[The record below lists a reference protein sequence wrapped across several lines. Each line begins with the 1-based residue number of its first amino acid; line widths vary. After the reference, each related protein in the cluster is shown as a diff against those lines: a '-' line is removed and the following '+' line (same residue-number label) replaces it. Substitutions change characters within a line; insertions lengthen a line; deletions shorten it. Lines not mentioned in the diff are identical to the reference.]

1 MIKHIIILI
10 SLYQFYIRCIYSVV
24 SMFALIILPNYIHH
38 YLLYKKLK
46 GFYVINA
53 VFCYFM
59 LLTRVSI
66 LFSILVIEYYLQ
78 KCTRKIAE
86 KSVNTNNLVSYF
98 EHCAPY
104 KYPNIYICRYRYNN
118 YVIQNLK

>member
-10 SLYQFYIRCIYSVV
+10 SLYQFYNNCIYSFLFIFVV
-24 SMFALIILPNYIHH
+24 IILPNYIHH
-38 YLLYKKLK
+38 YLPYKKLK
-46 GFYVINA
+46 GFYVIN
-53 VFCYFM
+53 VFFCRFM
-59 LLTRVSI
+59 LLRRVSI

-78 KCTRKIAE
+78 KCTRKITE

-98 EHCAPY
+98 EHCVPY